1 MWLLLLLGVVT
12 AWLIAIQ
19 LGVIPPLTAHTLIQV
34 RKGAV
39 RVRRG
44 RLSARTVQY
53 VSDILGEHGVSHGYV
68 AITHGRRVSFSR
80 MIPPEIHQQLRN
92 VLLNP
97 MR

>member
-1 MWLLLLLGVVT
+1 MWLLLLVGVIT
-12 AWLIAIQ
+12 AWLIAMQ
-19 LGVIPPLTAHTLIQV
+19 LGVIPPLTAHTLIEV

-44 RLSARTVQY
+44 QLSARTVQY
-53 VSDILGEHGVSHGYV
+53 VTDILGEHGVVEGYV
-68 AITHGRRVSFSR
+68 AILHGRRVAFSR

-92 VLLNP
+92 VLLNS